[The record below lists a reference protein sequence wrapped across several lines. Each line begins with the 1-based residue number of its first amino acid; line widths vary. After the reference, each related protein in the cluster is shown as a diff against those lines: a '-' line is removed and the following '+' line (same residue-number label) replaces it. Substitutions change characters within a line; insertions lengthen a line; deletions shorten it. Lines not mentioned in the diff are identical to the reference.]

1 MSKGFL
7 WFAQNN
13 DKTDYVELS
22 IKLANSIKRF
32 NKQNHVC
39 VITDAKSKFENKA
52 IDMVKVLKQDDSAE
66 HKTKWAN
73 EWKAFDMTPF
83 THTIKLEADM
93 LWTTNTDWWWYHLWQ
108 NDLVFS
114 VDCKNYRDQTIKD
127 TTYRQIFIK
136 NQLPNIYNGLMYF
149 RKSKQAQKFFK
160 FAEYITKN
168 WTKVK
173 TTMLIN
179 CHDKYPST
187 DVVFAL
193 AYRML
198 DPTNAKLIDYEWFK
212 FIHHKPAIHNLTNVR
227 DHNQYLYPNKTG
239 DAVYLGERRLSRV
252 WHYFD
257 KELNVR
263 TT

>member
-1 MSKGFL
+1 
-7 WFAQNN
+7 
-13 DKTDYVELS
+13 LS
-22 IKLANSIKRF
+22 IKLANTIKRF

-52 IDMVKVLKQDDSAE
+52 IDMVKVLKQDDGAE

-73 EWKAFDMTPF
+73 EWKAFNITPF

-127 TTYRQIFIK
+127 TAYRQIFIK

-198 DPTNAKLIDYEWFK
+198 DPTNKKLLDYEWFT
-212 FIHHKPAIHNLTNVR
+212 FIHHKPAIHNLTNVK

-252 WHYFD
+252 WHYFE